1 MSAAAKCAVEM
12 AWSMGPFSAF
22 SVMFLPISVTLFE
35 VFQYVQ
41 RRAVGVEHRVGILL
55 IFVLFH
61 AKQI

>member
-1 MSAAAKCAVEM
+1 
-12 AWSMGPFSAF
+12 MGPFSAF